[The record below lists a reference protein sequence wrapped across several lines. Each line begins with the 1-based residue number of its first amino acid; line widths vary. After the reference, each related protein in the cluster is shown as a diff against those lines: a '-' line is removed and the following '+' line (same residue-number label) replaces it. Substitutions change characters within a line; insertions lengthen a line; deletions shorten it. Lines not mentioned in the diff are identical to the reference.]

1 MAEKPTAKPAL
12 QKPPGYRDPAL
23 QKPPGYR
30 DPALP
35 PPPQRRPPAQLH
47 PAFRTRE
54 AAPTA
59 PPQRRRRRTLAP
71 ARPLLRP
78 RRRARAHPRRR
89 RRRGARL
96 PLLPAPPPLLPPP
109 LRPTPPRPD
118 LPRSDGGDAVDAATS
133 AAVAAE
139 DEDGD
144 VATGAGPFGG
154 FAQARRSATEVAAAA
169 SAASAVVVD
178 EGVGARLRARFRS
191 KSVRFKVEVRTRVG
205 ILVGGKGTWKVPIR
219 VECSPV
225 SLKRAQGDGDPIPCR
240 IYWFKWST
248 QVKLR
253 DKVLVVELKL
263 MDLFENLEDK
273 SELICCRLAKL
284 HGLKN

>member
-47 PAFRTRE
+47 PAFRH
-54 AAPTA
+54 PGK
-59 PPQRRRRRTLAP
+59 
-71 ARPLLRP
+71 PL
-78 RRRARAHPRRR
+78 PRRR
-89 RRRGARL
+89 RSGGGGAPSLRRALCCALAAALALTLAAAAAAALAYLYYQPRL
-96 PLLPAPPPLLPPP
+96 PSFLLLSV
-109 LRPTPPRPD
+109 RPHRARIS
-118 LPRSDGGDAVDAATS
+118 PRSDGGDAVDAATS
-133 AAVAAE
+133 VRLLARNPNGKIALEYGPGEAAVAAE

-144 VATGAGPFGG
+144 VATGAGP
-154 FAQARRSATEVAAAA
+154 
-169 SAASAVVVD
+169 
-178 EGVGARLRARFRS
+178 RARFRS

-240 IYWFKWST
+240 IYWFKWI
-248 QVKLR
+248 
-253 DKVLVVELKL
+253 
-263 MDLFENLEDK
+263 NL
-273 SELICCRLAKL
+273 
-284 HGLKN
+284 N